1 MLSVLLKKSLTKSM
15 LLVYEFSPDKIARER
30 RKY

>member
-1 MLSVLLKKSLTKSM
+1 MLSVLLKKSLAKSM

-30 RKY
+30 RK